1 MKYLRVDVEMPHDSQ
16 SVFEE
21 LAGDET
27 DEQLDRIAADCLA
40 TLVTYGYSVV
50 DESEVPED
58 ER

>member
-21 LAGDET
+21 LGGDET
-27 DEQLDRIAADCLA
+27 DEQLDSIAADCLA